1 MKPTWVKTDVTT
13 TRGPLGCPLN
23 INRMAVRTS
32 TRHPAIDNSDMNSGR
47 VVAPARAAKVDM
59 AAMSAMT
66 GRKL

>member
-32 TRHPAIDNSDMNSGR
+32 TRHPAIDKSEMGGGPRGKSTRIDM
-47 VVAPARAAKVDM
+47 P
-59 AAMSAMT
+59 AMSAMT